1 MGAIGLKSCLHR
13 DGLTGEWPVI
23 VCLSSC
29 WRDVPDGFDQSV
41 VVEPGHPFQRCQL
54 EGLIG
59 LAHFLGIFMAPPFQ
73 SFAPSPKP
81 ERFNRLKA
89 RGL

>member
-1 MGAIGLKSCLHR
+1 MGSISRWWLNLA
-13 DGLTGEWPVI
+13 P
-23 VCLSSC
+23 
-29 WRDVPDGFDQSV
+29 
-41 VVEPGHPFQRCQL
+41 PFQRCQL

-59 LAHFLGIFMAPPFQ
+59 LAHFLGFFMAPPFQ

>member
-1 MGAIGLKSCLHR
+1 
-13 DGLTGEWPVI
+13 
-23 VCLSSC
+23 
-29 WRDVPDGFDQSV
+29 V
-41 VVEPGHPFQRCQL
+41 VVEPGPPFQRCQL
-54 EGLIG
+54 EDLIG
-59 LAHFLGIFMAPPFQ
+59 LAHFLGFFMAPPFQ